1 MITLIK
7 YPKRRAGLIRAAVFS
22 LAVHALLALVIYTY
36 PLVKIAMGLS
46 GIEYV
51 DEEYDRVILIDFS
64 KRLQYP
70 PGYLGFRPPVKTRS
84 LEEIKK
90 EEERRARREEERRRR
105 QIEREKRER
114 EEALKREAEE
124 KIKADDL
131 AKASAPAAPTPT
143 PAPKNDGYPGGF
155 GKINTAPIKDQIQR
169 LYEAKKAGK
178 LVIPDGKFKVG
189 VAGSIKPDG
198 TLADYRIIIPSGIKE
213 IDDAAMAILE
223 AVSVSRAL
231 TPLHNLT
238 SLSMILDI
246 DNVAQLNVVGFTSNE
261 QDARAIVD
269 LANTA
274 LLFAKIK
281 KSDDPAAMVML
292 NNLKVTRT
300 GQRIHAV
307 ISVPRQ
313 TAADTLNKSLSKGQ
327 G

>member
-7 YPKRRAGLIRAAVFS
+7 YSKRRAGLIRAVIFS
-22 LAVHALLALVIYTY
+22 LAVHALLALFIYSY
-36 PLVKIAMGLS
+36 PIIKIAMGFG

-64 KRLQYP
+64 KRLRYP
-70 PGYLGFRPPVKTRS
+70 PGYLGFRPPEKTRS

-90 EEERRARREEERRRR
+90 ADERRARREERRRR
-105 QIEREKRER
+105 QLEREKRER

-124 KIKADDL
+124 RARAEEL
-131 AKASAPAAPTPT
+131 AKASAPAPTPT

-178 LVIPDGKFKVG
+178 LVIPEGKFKVG
-189 VAGSIKPDG
+189 VAGSIMPDG
-198 TLADYRIIIPSGIKE
+198 TLADYRIIIPSGIQE
-213 IDDAAMAILE
+213 IDDAAMAILH

-246 DNVAQLNVVGFTSNE
+246 DNIAQLNVVGFTSNE

-313 TAADTLNKSLSKGQ
+313 TASDTLNKSMSKGQ